1 VIRIKIKVLY
11 MMVRTKVLI
20 GVVALFAA
28 SACLLLGMSMVS
40 TGALSIPF
48 LDPHSIPFLDPH
60 SIPFLDPHSISF

>member
-1 VIRIKIKVLY
+1 
-11 MMVRTKVLI
+11 MVRTKVLI

-28 SACLLLGMSMVS
+28 SACLLLGMSIVP

-60 SIPFLDPHSISF
+60 SISF